1 MFAVPLHRQ
10 GAANRAGE
18 PKRNS
23 TTVLHIPLWPPVP
36 VCGRL
41 PEQEMEKPK

>member
-1 MFAVPLHRQ
+1 MFAVSLHRQ
-10 GAANRAGE
+10 GAVNRAGE

-23 TTVLHIPLWPPVP
+23 TMLHIPLWPPVP

-41 PEQEMEKPK
+41 PEQEAEKPK